1 MKLRPSAL
9 FLSVLTTTAAACA
22 VEAPAPEVPRPEV
35 PEAIAVPAEYRVAF
49 VGHATG
55 VQIYECAT
63 QADAG
68 ATTSWKLRA
77 PRAEL
82 FDGGRMFATHF
93 GGVDVGSPAGPYW
106 QSVEDGSSVHG
117 GNAVSSPN
125 PGHIPLLRL
134 DVLDEAG
141 TGMFSGIAFIHR
153 LATVGGVGPTGAC
166 PEAGVRME
174 VPYESDYYFYE
185 PR

>member
-1 MKLRPSAL
+1 MRLR
-9 FLSVLTTTAAACA
+9 LSVTLMLAACA
-22 VEAPAPEVPRPEV
+22 ADPAAPDPAVTEVPRPET
-35 PEAIAVPAEYRVAF
+35 PEAIAVPDGHRAAF

-55 VQIYECAT
+55 VQIYECAL
-63 QADAG
+63 DAG
-68 ATTSWKLRA
+68 ATLAWRLRA

-82 FDGGRMFATHF
+82 FGERGRIAIHF

-106 QSVEDGSSVHG
+106 QSVDDGSSVRG
-117 GNAVSSPN
+117 GNAVSAPN

-134 DVLDEAG
+134 DAVAVAG
-141 TGMFSGIAFIHR
+141 DGIFSRVTYIHR

-166 PEAGVRME
+166 TDPAARME

-185 PR
+185 AL